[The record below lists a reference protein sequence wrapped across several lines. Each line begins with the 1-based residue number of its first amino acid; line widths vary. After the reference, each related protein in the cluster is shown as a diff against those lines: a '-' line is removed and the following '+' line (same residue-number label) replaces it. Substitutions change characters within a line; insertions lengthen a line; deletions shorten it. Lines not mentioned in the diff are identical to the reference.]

1 MRSSFRPWML
11 GFAALSVAAG
21 SWVLAQQG
29 PTPVVPQGTGNA
41 ASVPAQG
48 APPAQGAVVAKEL
61 PRQELPPPPPANA
74 VAATVNGQ
82 AVPETA
88 VYRALIRSEGK
99 KPDEV
104 RKEILTFLIDTTL
117 VDQYLVAIKVEV
129 DKKEIDERVEQMK
142 KEAADQKE
150 SFEKLLKD
158 LHLTM
163 EELRYQIA
171 GAIRWEK
178 FVNKQGTEKV
188 LKDFF
193 DKNPSMFDGNQVH
206 ARHILIAAGDGPQA
220 QDQAKTKAAALKK
233 QIEDYVTGE
242 LGRLPAQTSNLER
255 EKKRVEVLDKIFA
268 ELAAKESSCPSK
280 ERGGDVEWFRRA
292 GDMVEPFARAAFAL
306 KPYQMSDVVHTEFGY
321 HVILSID
328 QKAGKQ
334 PKFDDIKPF
343 VLEVYQDRL
352 REAIVAQVKPSAKIV
367 INPAPK

>member
-1 MRSSFRPWML
+1 
-11 GFAALSVAAG
+11 
-21 SWVLAQQG
+21 
-29 PTPVVPQGTGNA
+29 
-41 ASVPAQG
+41 
-48 APPAQGAVVAKEL
+48 
-61 PRQELPPPPPANA
+61 
-74 VAATVNGQ
+74 
-82 AVPETA
+82 
-88 VYRALIRSEGK
+88 
-99 KPDEV
+99 
-104 RKEILTFLIDTTL
+104 TTL

-142 KEAADQKE
+142 KEAAEQKE
-150 SFEKLLKD
+150 NFEKLLKD

-178 FVNKQGTEKV
+178 FVNKQATEKV
-188 LKDFF
+188 LKEFF
-193 DKNPSMFDGNQVH
+193 DKNPSMFDGSQVH
-206 ARHILIAAGDGPQA
+206 ARHILIAAGEGPQA
-220 QDQAKTKAAALKK
+220 QDQAKAKAAALKK

-242 LGRLPAQTSNLER
+242 LSRLPAQTSNLER
-255 EKKRVEVLDKIFA
+255 EKKRVEALEKIFA

-280 ERGGDVEWFRRA
+280 ERGGDVQWFRRA
-292 GDMVEPFARAAFAL
+292 GDMVEPFPRAAFAL
-306 KPYQMSDVVHTEFGY
+306 QPYQISEVGY

-367 INPAPK
+367 VNPAPK